1 MFEVYGFD
9 VILDAELKPM
19 LLEVNVLPS
28 LSSSSELDKKIKTA
42 LMCDTFNLIG
52 VVPYRRKQFEKET
65 NQKNWEKFTGLNTAK
80 PTQPDQPLDEKPAT
94 YLQRDY
100 QQPVIKLRTG
110 KEIQAETDPRNYNRE
125 EQLVVI
131 ELVEEYTRR
140 GQFDLVFP
148 RASNVDHYK
157 RYF

>member
-65 NQKNWEKFTGLNTAK
+65 NLKNWEKFTGLTTK
-80 PTQPDQPLDEKPAT
+80 KTHTQPEQPLVDEKPAT
-94 YLQRDY
+94 YLQRDF
-100 QQPVIKLRTG
+100 QQPAIKLRSG
-110 KEIQAETDPRNYNRE
+110 KEIQAESDPRNYNRE
-125 EQLVVI
+125 E
-131 ELVEEYTRR
+131 
-140 GQFDLVFP
+140 
-148 RASNVDHYK
+148 
-157 RYF
+157 

>member
-9 VILDAELKPM
+9 VILDAELKPI

-42 LMCDTFNLIG
+42 LMCDIFNLIG

-65 NQKNWEKFTGLNTAK
+65 NLKNWEKFTGLATK
-80 PTQPDQPLDEKPAT
+80 KTQTQPEQPLVDEKPAT

-100 QQPVIKLRTG
+100 QKLTIKLRSV
-110 KEIQAETDPRNYNRE
+110 KEI
-125 EQLVVI
+125 
-131 ELVEEYTRR
+131 
-140 GQFDLVFP
+140 
-148 RASNVDHYK
+148 
-157 RYF
+157 